1 MEGLFSASKKA
12 KDQGVYRT
20 VIDGLHSLY
29 FKYLLPLETTYRFHE
44 FHSPPLEHA
53 DFDSTPIVL
62 LVGQYSTGKTTFIRY
77 LIGEDFPGMRIGP
90 EPTTDKFIA
99 IMHGEQSSIIPGNA
113 LVVDPKKQF
122 RPLSAFGNNF
132 LNRFQCSLLNNKVLE
147 GISLVD
153 TPGILSGEKQRL
165 GRGYDL
171 TGVIEWFA
179 HHVDRI
185 ILLFDAHKLD
195 ISDEFKSVI
204 EAVKGNEDK
213 VRIVLNKADMV
224 DFQQLMRVYG
234 ALMWNLGKILGT
246 PEVARVYIG
255 SFWDHQLHFDTN
267 RRLFEL
273 EQADLF
279 QDLQSLPAYS
289 TIRKLNDLIRRA
301 RLAKVHAYIVSELRR
316 QMPALIGKET
326 KKKELI
332 ANLPAI
338 YENLSRT
345 HHISIGDFPS
355 IDRMRELLAAQDFKS
370 FSNLQPKLI
379 AGVEKMLSVDIAK
392 LMQMI
397 PQEQKVGSE
406 AFRPQVEGGAFDNF
420 ETPFGFGASEG
431 INRGKFESTWVVEL
445 EVPEAFEIFRTLDT
459 ADGKISGETARVE
472 MLKSQLPAATLRR
485 IWTLCDIDKDG
496 CLTMDEFALAKYL
509 IKLKLNGHE
518 LPSTLPDHLYPPSMQ
533 SYRLTHDGTSGV
545 NAESSSIHSIPLSSK
560 NGDI

>member
-1 MEGLFSASKKA
+1 MEGLFSASKKP

-20 VIDGLHSLY
+20 VIDGLHNLY
-29 FKYLLPLETTYRFHE
+29 FKHLLPLETAYRFHE

-53 DFDSTPIVL
+53 DFDATPMVL

-122 RPLSAFGNNF
+122 RPLSVFGNNF

-332 ANLPAI
+332 ANLPVI
-338 YENLSRT
+338 YENLSRM
-345 HHISIGDFPS
+345 HHISIGDFPP
-355 IDRMRELLAAQDFKS
+355 IDKMREILATQDFKS
-370 FSNLQPKLI
+370 FSSLQPKLI

-445 EVPEAFEIFRTLDT
+445 EVPEAFEIFRSLDT

-485 IWTLCDIDKDG
+485 IWTLSDIDKDG
-496 CLTMDEFALAKYL
+496 YLTADEFALAKYL

-533 SYRLTHDGTSGV
+533 SYRLSHDGASGA